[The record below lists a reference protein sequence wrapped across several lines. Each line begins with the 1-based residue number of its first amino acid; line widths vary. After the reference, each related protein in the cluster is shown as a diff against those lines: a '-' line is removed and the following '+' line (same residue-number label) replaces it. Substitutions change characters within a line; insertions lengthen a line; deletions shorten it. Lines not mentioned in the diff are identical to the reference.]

1 MKRCPSCE
9 GARHYKLADGRFKCR
24 VCGQRFSWTSVWDS
38 VRLPAAT
45 KQRLLELF
53 VLGVP
58 SYRQRFRSDASAA
71 ARERFYR
78 LLRACCAQV
87 EQLREPFEGAIEC
100 DETTFGGARHGPR
113 GWGALGKV
121 IVFGLIKRNGRVKA
135 MPIPRHDRLS
145 VMREIEAHT
154 REGALYY
161 TDEWQAY
168 ATLKL
173 RGEHV
178 IFDSL
183 DPFVPPG
190 LMRML
195 RAVIDGLCALGLGW
209 IGWLMWVKG
218 SRMLEYGDK
227 TQQLSLTL
235 GWFVYLMSVLI
246 FVAAAVHLL
255 LMATPVAH
263 HHAGVGEGGTP

>member
-9 GARHYKLADGRFKCR
+9 GARHYKLADGRLKCR
-24 VCGQRFSWTSVWDS
+24 GCGQRFSWTSVWDS
-38 VRLPAAT
+38 VRLPPST
-45 KQRLLELF
+45 KQRLLDLF

-58 SYRQRFRSDASAA
+58 SYRQRLGSATSA
-71 ARERFYR
+71 VSRERFYR

-135 MPIPRHDRLS
+135 MSIPKHDRLS

-178 IFDSL
+178 MIRKEKGRPVGRDHINGIEGFWSYAKNWL
-183 DPFVPPG
+183 YPYRGVPHQYFHLYLGEVCYRYNHRNEDLKP
-190 LMRML
+190 LLYRLL
-195 RAVIDGLCALGLGW
+195 RQTSIQELKPTLVR
-209 IGWLMWVKG
+209 KG
-218 SRMLEYGDK
+218 
-227 TQQLSLTL
+227 
-235 GWFVYLMSVLI
+235 
-246 FVAAAVHLL
+246 
-255 LMATPVAH
+255 
-263 HHAGVGEGGTP
+263 